1 MAEQAPAATASS
13 KKQEFPDQIYLI
25 SYPKVVFMYP
35 TFLAAVVAAI
45 YMTVSG
51 DAPGVDRHD
60 TEILGTIFLMIFGVN
75 LVVLAFDFPRTT
87 ALTLFFLIAA
97 VVLGLLLLF
106 RINDNILP
114 AVSEFLAA
122 FRPWSNSHFYY
133 AIAAIFGVI
142 YAVVAIAV
150 QFDYWEVR
158 PNELLHHHG
167 LLSDLKRYS
176 APNLQIDKEINDLFE
191 YVLLRA
197 GRLILHPSQE
207 RRAIVL
213 ENVFFINRKEEQ
225 ITRMLGALQ
234 VQVRTED

>member
-13 KKQEFPDQIYLI
+13 KKQEFPAQLYLI